1 MHVSL
6 VQLDIAWED
15 PPRNYARAHELLA
28 HARLKRESLVVL
40 PELFACGF
48 SMNVDRVGEDE
59 PRATE
64 NFLRDVAREFG
75 VFVVGGVA
83 ARTAGRV
90 RNEAVVVNPPGDMIA
105 RYAKLHPFT
114 LAGEKDAYAAG
125 EDVVLFDWAEFK
137 VAPFVCYDLR
147 FPEIFRRAVRRG
159 ANLFTVIAN
168 WPSAR
173 VNHWV
178 TLLQARAIENQA
190 YVVGANRCG
199 RDPKLEYP
207 GRSLVIDPL
216 GNIIADAGDHETV
229 LAAEVDFQQVAR
241 LRAKLPFLNDLRAEF
256 LG

>member
-1 MHVSL
+1 MNIAL
-6 VQLDIAWED
+6 VQLDIAWEA
-15 PPRNYARAHELLA
+15 PTRNHARVHELLA
-28 HARLKRESLVVL
+28 HARPRRDSLVVL

-64 NFLRDVAREFG
+64 MFLREIAREFG

-90 RNEAVVVNPPGDMIA
+90 RNEAVVANPSGDVIA

-114 LAGEKDAYAAG
+114 PAGEKDAYAAG
-125 EDVVLFDWAEFK
+125 EDVVIFDWSGFK

-159 ANLFTVIAN
+159 ASLFTVIAN

-173 VNHWV
+173 VNHWI

-190 YVVGANRCG
+190 YVVGVNRCG
-199 RDPKLEYP
+199 RDPKVEYP
-207 GRSLVIDPL
+207 GRSLVVDPL
-216 GNIIADAGDHETV
+216 GNIIADAGNGERV
-229 LAAEVDFQQVAR
+229 IAADVEIRQVSEFR
-241 LRAKLPFLNDLRAEF
+241 SNLPFLDDVRTEF
-256 LG
+256 LP